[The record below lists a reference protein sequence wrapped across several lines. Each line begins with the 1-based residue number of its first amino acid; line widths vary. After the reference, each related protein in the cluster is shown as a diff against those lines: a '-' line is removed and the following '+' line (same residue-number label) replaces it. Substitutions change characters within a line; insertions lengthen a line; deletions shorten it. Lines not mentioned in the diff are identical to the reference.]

1 MQAESREILRSQ
13 ITLAAYNPRKIS
25 EKARKQLKANLKRVG
40 LMGGIVWNESSGNL
54 VSGHQKVGIMDEVN
68 RYDPETHKNDYKI
81 RVEVVHLTEKEEKEQ
96 NLFMNNR
103 AVQGEFDDDLLIKM
117 LGDIEY
123 QNAGFDDFDMEMLG
137 IADIPEEIEKNDFTD
152 ITTIKD
158 GVIEAEQWRKE
169 SVVQDNAH
177 LTSVDNETTESE
189 ENTQLDRSV
198 DFYNDSEENQIARHN
213 EVQKIKDRIK
223 ENAATD
229 DDRVVNSYVVLSFG
243 SPSETETFL
252 LQYGYPVE
260 TKVIDGEE
268 FLDRLEFGY
277 SDSN

>member
-177 LTSVDNETTESE
+177 LTSVDNETTESG

-198 DFYNDSEENQIARHN
+198 DFYNDSKEGQIARHN
-213 EVQKIKDRIK
+213 EVAKIKNRIK

-229 DDRVVNSYVVLSFG
+229 DDRVVNSYVVISFDN
-243 SPSETETFL
+243 PSETETFL

>member
-137 IADIPEEIEKNDFTD
+137 IVDIPEEIEKNDFTD
-152 ITTIKD
+152 ITDIKD
-158 GVIEAEQWRKE
+158 GVSEAEQWHKE
-169 SVVQDNAH
+169 SLVQTNVYLAN
-177 LTSVDNETTESE
+177 VDSDTKDAK
-189 ENTQLDRSV
+189 ENTKIDRSV
-198 DFYNDSEENQIARHN
+198 DFYADTEENQLRRHN
-213 EVQKIKDRIK
+213 EIAKIKDRIA
-223 ENAATD
+223 NSAATD
-229 DDRVVNSYVVLSFG
+229 DDRVVSSYVVVAFAN
-243 SPSETETFL
+243 PSETETFL

-260 TKVIDGEE
+260 TKVIDGED

>member
-1 MQAESREILRSQ
+1 
-13 ITLAAYNPRKIS
+13 
-25 EKARKQLKANLKRVG
+25 
-40 LMGGIVWNESSGNL
+40 MGGIVWNESSGNL

-177 LTSVDNETTESE
+177 LTSIDNVTIESE

>member
-1 MQAESREILRSQ
+1 MQAEAREVLRSQ

-68 RYDPETHKNDYKI
+68 KYNLQTHENDYKI

-103 AVQGEFDDDLLIKM
+103 AVQGEFDDDMLIQM

-123 QNAGFDDFDMEMLG
+123 QNAGFDDFDMELLG
-137 IADIPEEIEKNDFTD
+137 IADIPDEVSKNDISEIVDD
-152 ITTIKD
+152 IEEPK
-158 GVIEAEQWRKE
+158 QWRKE
-169 SVVQDNAH
+169 DIVQNKEH
-177 LTSVDNETTESE
+177 LAKVDSETSESS
-189 ENTQLDRSV
+189 ENTKLERSV

-213 EVQKIKDRIK
+213 EVQKIKDRIAN
-223 ENAATD
+223 NAASSD
-229 DDRVVNSYVVLSFG
+229 DNVVQSYVVLSFG

-252 LQYGYPVE
+252 LQFGYPVE
-260 TKVIDGEE
+260 TKVLDGEE

-277 SDSN
+277 SDCN

>member
-1 MQAESREILRSQ
+1 MQAESREVNRSQ

-68 RYDPETHKNDYKI
+68 RYNTETHENDYRI
-81 RVEVVHLTEKEEKEQ
+81 RVDVVHLTDKEEKEQ
-96 NLFMNNR
+96 NLFMNNK
-103 AVQGEFDDDLLIKM
+103 AVQGEFDDDMLIQM

-123 QNAGFDDFDMEMLG
+123 QNAGFDNFDMEMLG
-137 IADIPEEIEKNDFTD
+137 IGISDIPDEVSKND
-152 ITTIKD
+152 ISEILN
-158 GVIEAEQWRKE
+158 EAESVQWRKTA
-169 SVVQDNAH
+169 VVQNNEH
-177 LTSVDNETTESE
+177 LSKVDTESLEAE
-189 ENTQLDRSV
+189 ENTKIDRST
-198 DFYNDSEENQIARHN
+198 DFYKDSGENQIARHN
-213 EVQKIKDRIK
+213 EVAKIKERLA
-223 ENAATD
+223 NHAASD
-229 DDRVVNSYVVLSFG
+229 NDRVAQSYVVLSFG

-252 LQYGYPVE
+252 LQYGYPAE

-277 SDSN
+277 SDCN